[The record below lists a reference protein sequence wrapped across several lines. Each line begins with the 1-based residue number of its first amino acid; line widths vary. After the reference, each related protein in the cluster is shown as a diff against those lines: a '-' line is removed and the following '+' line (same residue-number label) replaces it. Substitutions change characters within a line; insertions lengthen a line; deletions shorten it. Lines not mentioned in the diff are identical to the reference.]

1 MKELNKMTISID
13 LAPLSAEQR
22 RQWYEQGGAILRGGG
37 TVVFPTETVYGLGA
51 NALDPLAVRG
61 IYEAKGRPSDNPLII
76 HVADEELAGIV
87 RDIPPMAR
95 LLMDRFWPGP
105 LTLVLRKDPRVPDET
120 TGGLDTVGVRMPES
134 PAALELIRAAG
145 VPVAAPSANLSGRPS
160 PTNLQRCIEDL
171 AGRVDLILGLDQ
183 SRVGLEST
191 ILDLTGAVP
200 ELLRPGAVTLEELRE
215 LLGPVRYEPS
225 ASLAEDEAPRA
236 PGMKYRHYAPKARVT
251 IFRGPVPAVREHM
264 LAHRE
269 PSTLLL
275 FIDEGSGGRPATIDV
290 LQSEGSP
297 VDPAGLVRYGSPQ
310 AAARDIFERL
320 RQADDDGYAAIW
332 IQAVAETGL
341 GRSLM
346 NRLNKAAAYEIV
358 EVKG

>member
-1 MKELNKMTISID
+1 MKPMNKPTVSVD
-13 LAPLSAEQR
+13 LAPLSEAER
-22 RQWYEQGGAILRGGG
+22 RQWYETGGTILRQGG

-76 HVADEELAGIV
+76 HVADEDLSGIV

-95 LLMDRFWPGP
+95 LLMDRYWPGP

-145 VPVAAPSANLSGRPS
+145 VPVAAPSANVSGRPS
-160 PTNLQRCIEDL
+160 PTNLQRCIQDL

-191 ILDLTGAVP
+191 IVDLTGDVP

-215 LLGPVRYEPS
+215 ILGPVRYEPS
-225 ASLAEDEAPRA
+225 VSLEADEAPRA

-251 IFRGPVPAVREHM
+251 IFRGPIPAVRAQM
-264 LAHRE
+264 LAARDS
-269 PSTLLL
+269 STLLL
-275 FIDEGSGGRPATIDV
+275 FIDEAGGGHGPAQADELARPEAHDR
-290 LQSEGSP
+290 S
-297 VDPAGLVRYGSPQ
+297 LVRYGSPA

-320 RQADDDGYAAIW
+320 RLADDDGYAAIW

-346 NRLNKAAAYEIV
+346 NRLNKAAAYESV